1 VAKKWYSLGLHLD
14 VSATELH
21 EIELETGRDPSYYL
35 SGMLKLWLEKKDSK
49 PSWEVVIKALRH
61 IEATELASS
70 LQQKFGR

>member
-1 VAKKWYSLGLHLD
+1 VAEKWYSLGLHLELS
-14 VSATELH
+14 SAELH

-49 PSWEVVIKALRH
+49 PSWEVVIKSLRH